1 MKKKKIKSDQQ
12 RVDRVIKQ
20 IYDGIKTAETYNSGL
35 AQEKLIV
42 ASYKTM
48 SIQQLEALR
57 YILNKIIKQKKLI
70 KVIKE
75 NERNKKANTENET
88 KVKG

>member
-1 MKKKKIKSDQQ
+1 MKKKQIKGDQQ
-12 RVDRVIKQ
+12 RIDRVIKQ
-20 IYDGIKTAETYNSGL
+20 IYNGIKTAETYNSGL

-42 ASYKTM
+42 TSYKTM
-48 SIQQLEALR
+48 TIQQLEALR

-75 NERNKKANTENET
+75 NERNKKTDIENET
-88 KVKG
+88 EIKG